1 MRSTALLMLSLSVAP
16 ALSSASDDIDTRH
29 ALALY
34 GEPALAADFSHFPY
48 TNPQAPVGGSMARD
62 AIGSFDSTNPFI
74 IQGTPAAGLS
84 NIYDTLL
91 VTNPDEPFSMYGL
104 LAEGIRLAPDRRW
117 IEFDINPQARF
128 HDGEP
133 VTADDVVFSFNTLTE
148 KGQPFYGAYY
158 ADVTAVSAVDDSTVR
173 FTLGDS
179 ESRELPLIIGQLP
192 ILPAHYWQDRD
203 FEATT
208 RDALLGS
215 GPYRIADVNPGRRI
229 VYERVDDYWGKDLPA
244 NQGRYNIDELIFD
257 YYRDHT
263 VALEA
268 FKAGNLDMRIENSA
282 RQWATAYDF
291 PAARDGLVQLLE
303 VPTGQPAGMQ
313 AFVMNERRPMFEDK
327 RVRHAF
333 NLVFDFDWLNQNL
346 FYGAYQRTQSY
357 FEHSDMAASGLPEG
371 GELALLEPYRDQLPE
386 EVFSTPLPMTGPD
399 DMRQR
404 LRQAMELLQE
414 AGYAHNGNG
423 ELIHQDTGQ
432 PLRFEVLLHDSQFER
447 VVQPLLRNLARLGVK
462 GKLRTVDVSQ
472 YLNRLRDFDFDM
484 VVASYPQSNNPGNE
498 QREFWASEY
507 ADQPR
512 SRNLIGLEDPVV
524 DALVDQLIA
533 ADSRESLQDATRAL
547 DRVLLWGFHV
557 IPQWYL
563 GDNRI
568 AAWDKFAG
576 QQPYPRYG
584 IDLDAWWVDPQQS
597 ERIEARQRSR

>member
-1 MRSTALLMLSLSVAP
+1 MRSTALLMFSLCFTS
-16 ALSSASDDIDTRH
+16 ALTSASEDVPVRH
-29 ALALY
+29 GLSLY
-34 GEPALAADFSHFPY
+34 GEPALAEDFTHFPY
-48 TNPQAPVGGSMARD
+48 ANPDAPLGGSLARA

-74 IQGTPAAGLS
+74 IQGTQAVGLS
-84 NIYDTLL
+84 SIYDTLM

-104 LAEGIRLAPDRRW
+104 LAEGIRLAPDRSW
-117 IEFDINPQARF
+117 VEFDLHPQARF

-133 VTADDVVFSFNTLTE
+133 ITADDVVFSFTTLTE

-158 ADVTAVSAVDDSTVR
+158 ADVTEVSALNESTVR
-173 FTLGDS
+173 FTLGDN

-203 FEATT
+203 FEVPT

-215 GPYRIADVNPGRRI
+215 GPYRIANVDPGRRI
-229 VYERVDDYWGKDLPA
+229 VYERVDDYWGKDLPV
-244 NQGRYNIDELIFD
+244 NRGRYNIDTLIFD

-282 RQWATAYDF
+282 REWATGYDF
-291 PAARDGLVQLLE
+291 PATRNGLVKRLE

-313 AFVMNERRPMFEDK
+313 AFVMNERRPLFEDK
-327 RVRHAF
+327 RVRQAF

-346 FYGAYQRTQSY
+346 FYDAYQRTQSY

-371 GELALLEPYRDQLPE
+371 GELALLEPYRDQLPDD
-386 EVFSTPLPMTGPD
+386 VFNTPLPIAQPD
-399 DMRQR
+399 DMRER
-404 LRQAMELLQE
+404 LRQAMALLQD
-414 AGYAHNGNG
+414 AGYAPNNAG
-423 ELIHQDTGQ
+423 ELVHQDTGE
-432 PLRFEVLLHDSQFER
+432 PLRFEVLLHDSTFER
-447 VVQPLLRNLARLGVK
+447 VVQPLLRNLSRLGIT

-484 VVASYPQSNNPGNE
+484 IVGSFRQSNNPGNE

-507 ADQPR
+507 ANQPR

-524 DALVDQLIA
+524 DELVDTLIA

-563 GDNRI
+563 GNNRI
-568 AAWDKFAG
+568 AIWDKFAG
-576 QQPYPRYG
+576 QEPYPEYG